1 MLLQIDPGKI
11 KFKQCHFLCFKLLM
25 PSYFRLVLRR
35 SNSFH
40 AISYVSNFSC
50 HITSGWN
57 WQDQISAMPF
67 LTFQTSHAMPLQ
79 VSPGN
84 NKSLP
89 CHFLCLKLLMP
100 CHFRL
105 ILGKIKF
112 KPCYFLCLNFLMPC
126 HFRLVSCHAISYV
139 SYFSCQTERKKREK
153 KKKTD
158 RCYGCG

>member
-1 MLLQIDPGKI
+1 MPFPMSQTSHAMLLQIDPGKI

-105 ILGKIKF
+105 
-112 KPCYFLCLNFLMPC
+112 
-126 HFRLVSCHAISYV
+126 VSCHAISYV